1 MPEWSYAL
9 ALFTVFSGHSHFSS
23 DVLVIALVVI
33 AVFFIRQAK
42 LLQKLPDL
50 LQDPENTWRFP

>member
-9 ALFTVFSGHSHFSS
+9 ALFTVFSDHSHFSS
-23 DVLVIALVVI
+23 DVFVIALVVI

-50 LQDPENTWRFP
+50 LQDPENT

>member
-9 ALFTVFSGHSHFSS
+9 ALFTVLSGHSHFSS
-23 DVLVIALVVI
+23 DVFVIAIVVI

-50 LQDPENTWRFP
+50 LQDPENT